1 MNTTQKDNYI
11 SPDEYEVLQSKYDC
25 KTEYA
30 DGEIWVSSSTASRD
44 RVFKFNIYRE
54 YGLLDYNVVEQEGTV
69 FQYTLKDGQY
79 NAKAYSIDDEYLS
92 SVFTDLKI
100 NLKDIF

>member
-1 MNTTQKDNYI
+1 MINGGVEMNTTQKDNYI

-44 RVFKFNIYRE
+44 RVFK
-54 YGLLDYNVVEQEGTV
+54 
-69 FQYTLKDGQY
+69 
-79 NAKAYSIDDEYLS
+79 AYSIDDEYLS